1 MLLLIMLLLL
11 KLVLIFF
18 FLLHSNHSADM
29 HFVLFPVTP
38 GYTKRIFHVIGI
50 TLYHIHV
57 HEAAGKSSLQF
68 YNKVN
73 EF

>member
-1 MLLLIMLLLL
+1 
-11 KLVLIFF
+11 
-18 FLLHSNHSADM
+18 M
-29 HFVLFPVTP
+29 HFVLFPVTA